1 MLKILPMEKLV
12 NNFNVRNE
20 DDETLKNL
28 IDSIKANGLI
38 TPISVREIDNGKY
51 QIVAGHRRYKAM
63 QRLGEPMIE
72 CNILDNIEKDVDL
85 IRAQLAENIQRKNM
99 TCLEYVEMFEK
110 LKAEYN
116 ISNSRLALYLN
127 KSLGWIQQQYA
138 AAKLLNDKYGD
149 KTKIP
154 AKVLK
159 KSAASIRKDHYENTT
174 DKKTI
179 SGKGFTCII
188 KGHRYQILCTDFE
201 FEQKLLDLLKEHR
214 DDKSQST
221 GSRWIFDNYAKE

>member
-1 MLKILPMEKLV
+1 MLKVLPMEKLV

-20 DDETLKNL
+20 DDETLNEL
-28 IDSIKANGLI
+28 ADSIKINGLI

-72 CNILDNIEKDVDL
+72 CNILDNVEKDVDL

-99 TCLEYVEMFEK
+99 TCLEYVEIFEK
-110 LKAEYN
+110 LKNEYN
-116 ISNSRLALYLN
+116 VSNSRLALYLN
-127 KSLGWIQQQYA
+127 KSIGWVNQQYA

-154 AKVLK
+154 AKILK
-159 KSAASIRKDHYENTT
+159 KSAASISKAHYENTT
-174 DKKTI
+174 DKRTC
-179 SGKGFTCII
+179 SGKGFTCIM

-201 FEQKLLDLLKEHR
+201 FEQKLLDLLKEYR
-214 DDKSQST
+214 DDKREPTRS
-221 GSRWIFDNYAKE
+221 GWIFDSYAKE

>member
-12 NNFNVRNE
+12 NDHNVRN
-20 DDETLKNL
+20 DDDDTLNDL
-28 IDSIKANGLI
+28 IDSIKINGLI

-72 CNILDNIEKDVDL
+72 CNILDNIDRDVDF
-85 IRAQLAENIQRKNM
+85 IRAQLAENTQRKDM
-99 TCLEYVEMFEK
+99 TCLEYVEVFEK
-110 LKAEYN
+110 LKTVYN

-159 KSAASIRKDHYENTT
+159 KSASSIRKDYYESTT
-174 DKKTI
+174 DKKTC
-179 SGKGFTCII
+179 SGKGFTCIV
-188 KGHRYQILCTDFE
+188 KGHKYQILCTDFE
-201 FEQKLLDLLKEHR
+201 FEQKLLDFLKEN
-214 DDKSQST
+214 
-221 GSRWIFDNYAKE
+221 GMN